1 MNVGQ
6 WVTIVLLCIGLIWV
20 IRLVSLGISDTKS
33 LGVFELFNKQRRDIF
48 DNIKKSTITHTEEWR
63 IKDDWGS
70 NGCQMFSTTN
80 DLKVHFSNN
89 ILCVDKT
96 TGSYNTSIIK
106 MTTFEKIKM
115 KRCYKRL
122 LKYDTNKAKNK
133 ALDELYV
140 ASTGFKE
147 L

>member
-1 MNVGQ
+1 MTV
-6 WVTIVLLCIGLIWV
+6 LIWIGYIILFV
-20 IRLVSLGISDTKS
+20 GVMALGRFIAMVMTDTDS

-48 DNIKKSTITHTEEWR
+48 GNIKKSIITHTEEWR

-70 NGCQMFSTTN
+70 NDCEMFSTVN
-80 DLKVHFSNN
+80 DLKVHCGNN
-89 ILCVDKT
+89 TLCVDKT
-96 TGSYNTSIIK
+96 TGIHNTPKIK
-106 MTTFEKIKM
+106 LTTFEKIKM

-122 LKYDTNKAKNK
+122 LKYHTNKEKNK